1 MATLEH
7 LTKDSLANQNLRDK
21 IKTEAAEF
29 TDHLMAPEAWQ
40 MAMQLEQKLKEL
52 TPLEIS
58 HPQIFN
64 QYGQIL
70 IKLKFVALFIW
81 DNETFFDLIR
91 SHIVDILGS
100 EIDINERMTGKFYI
114 APDLAWPGIAQQ
126 TIGALRQN
134 SQPIGTYQLV
144 IKGEPNPRPP
154 LVKYWIADYERIFG
168 IQKHSLIEQAQYF
181 AQSQNYQNLNG
192 PDKIKIGQLLKFLDN
207 LKPLPLPREL
217 ATEEDKELLPLIA
230 QPRQKGGEEFY
241 FEREE
246 KEIPELP
253 YPPPSPPT
261 PEQKITPSAP
271 QASPATPPPSLPTQ
285 KDTFRE
291 PIAPKDLAG
300 PQAAKKPEPR
310 INGNIIDLKNLEN
323 K

>member
-1 MATLEH
+1 MNQLINQ
-7 LTKDSLANQNLRDK
+7 LTEYSFSNPELLAQ
-21 IKTEAAEF
+21 IKAETEDLI
-29 TDHLMAPEAWQ
+29 DHLLAPEAWR
-40 MAMQLEQKLKEL
+40 MTLQLEQKLKEL
-52 TPLEIS
+52 ASQEVS
-58 HPQIFN
+58 QPQTFN

-81 DNETFFDLIR
+81 DNDTFFDLIR
-91 SHIVDILGS
+91 NQIVDILGS
-100 EIDINERMTGKFYI
+100 EIDINERMTGKVYI

-134 SQPIGTYQLV
+134 SQPIGGQQLI
-144 IKGEPNPRPP
+144 IKGEPGPRPP
-154 LVKYWIADYERIFG
+154 LVKYWISDYERIFG

-246 KEIPELP
+246 KEIPELQ
-253 YPPPSPPT
+253 YPQPSPPT

-291 PIAPKDLAG
+291 PITPKDLTG
-300 PQAAKKPEPR
+300 PQAPQRPAPR
-310 INGNIIDLKNLEN
+310 LNGNIIDLKGQ
-323 K
+323 